1 MTRKASTRF
10 QRGLRAYVGVV
21 VAHPWGVLLL
31 VALVTAALSVRVGTL
46 RVHVDVDSN
55 LPQGQS
61 YVRADKKIRALF
73 GGRNVMAITVVPASG
88 TIWNPQTLATIAR
101 LTEAADRLP
110 GVIHANVLSLA
121 SPNVKDI
128 RGTADGI
135 DVRRIMPS
143 VPEDP
148 AAIEA
153 IRTALARNDIYV
165 DSIVSARGDAAA
177 IYLDFQETIENEEI
191 FRTVSTLVDAARAGS
206 ADAIYLMGMPSYVH
220 YFTEFTHETVQFFA
234 VAVVVIMAILYL
246 AFPSVQGTLLP
257 VATALLSTLWGL
269 GLMTLAGATMDAWN
283 SMAPILTVAVA
294 AGHSV
299 QILKRFYEEYDRLG
313 DVRAAVVESTVSMGV
328 VMLTAGLIAGAS
340 FASLVAFGIA
350 SIRVFGL
357 FTAAGI
363 ASALVLE
370 MTFIPACRVLL
381 PAPRQRA
388 VRPGALDRLMVATA
402 DVIVTP
408 RRRRVLL
415 AAAAVVLVAAAWA
428 SHLIVVNN
436 SIRSYLPLGNEAR
449 VGSNAIERY
458 FKSTV
463 PVYVLF
469 EGDAEGALKEPA
481 VLELMAGLQA
491 HLTSVPGVSKT
502 QSIADMVRLIY
513 RALNGDDPA
522 YDRIPSTR
530 RLVAQCLLLY
540 SMSGE
545 PDDFDRLVNP
555 TYTRALL
562 RGFLANDQTQLVSR
576 AVSATEAYLAAHP
589 PPAGIHVE
597 IGGTG
602 PTMLAMNEATIHGKL
617 LNMLQVGSLIY
628 VISALILG
636 SAVGGLYV
644 LVPLVLAVVVNF
656 GALGAFGIWLN
667 MSTATVSAMAVGIG
681 ADYAIYL
688 IYRLREE
695 LARAATPEAALRR
708 TLATSGKAIV
718 FVAAAIS
725 AGYASLAFA
734 SLEFDR
740 MIARLVPLTMLV
752 SATGALTVMPALLF
766 IFRPAFL
773 FRRAAVEAPAMPM
786 GIPSVVPASKEVA

>member
-1 MTRKASTRF
+1 MTSEVETRF
-10 QRGLRAYVGVV
+10 RHGLRAYVCAV

-31 VALVTAALSVRVGTL
+31 VALMTTALSVRIGTL
-46 RVHVDVDSN
+46 RVNVDVDAN
-55 LPQGQS
+55 LPQEQA
-61 YVRADKKIRALF
+61 YVRADTKIRALF
-73 GGRNVMAITVVPASG
+73 GGRNVVAITVVPANG
-88 TIWNPQTLATIAR
+88 TIWNPETLGTIAR
-101 LTEAADRLP
+101 LTEAADRIP

-121 SPNVKDI
+121 SPKVKDI

-135 DVRRIMPS
+135 EARRIMAS
-143 VPEDP
+143 APEDP
-148 AAIEA
+148 AAIAA
-153 IRTALARNDIYV
+153 IRTAVMRNEIYV

-177 IYLDFQETIENEEI
+177 IYLDFQDTTDQEEM
-191 FRTVSTLVDAARAGS
+191 FGAVRTLVDAARARGP
-206 ADAIYLMGMPSYVH
+206 DAIYLTGIPTFVH
-220 YFTEFTHETVQFFA
+220 YFTQFTREA
-234 VAVVVIMAILYL
+234 VGAFGAAVVVIMAILYL
-246 AFPSVQGTLLP
+246 AFPSAQGTLLP

-269 GLMTLAGATMDAWN
+269 GLMTLAGVTMDAWI
-283 SMAPILTVAVA
+283 SIAPILTVAVA

-299 QILKRFYEEYDRLG
+299 QILKRFYEEYERLG

-328 VMLTAGLIAGAS
+328 VMLTAGLIAAAS
-340 FASLVAFGIA
+340 FASLAAFGIA
-350 SIRVFGL
+350 STRVFGF

-381 PAPRQRA
+381 PAPRHRSE
-388 VRPGALDRLMVATA
+388 RPGALDRLMAATA
-402 DVIVTP
+402 DAVLMP
-408 RRRRVLL
+408 RRRQMIL
-415 AAAAVVLVAAAWA
+415 AIAVVLLGGAAWT
-428 SHLIVVNN
+428 SGRIVVNN
-436 SIRSYLPLGNEAR
+436 SIRSFLPEENEAR

-458 FKSTV
+458 FGGAV
-463 PVYVLF
+463 PLYVLF
-469 EGDAEGALKEPA
+469 EGETEGALKEPA

-491 HLTSVPGVSKT
+491 HLATVPGVSKT

-530 RLVAQCLLLY
+530 RLVALCLLLY
-540 SMSGE
+540 SISGA
-545 PDDFDRLVNP
+545 PDDFERLVNP

-576 AVSATEAYLAAHP
+576 VVRATEAYIGAHP
-589 PPAGIHVE
+589 PPAGVRVE
-597 IGGTG
+597 IGGDG
-602 PTMLAMNEATIHGKL
+602 PTMLAMNEAMIHGKL
-617 LNMLQVGSLIY
+617 LNILQVGGFIY
-628 VISALILG
+628 AISAFILG

-656 GALGAFGIWLN
+656 GVLGAFGIWLN
-667 MSTATVSAMAVGIG
+667 MATATISAMAVGIG

-688 IYRLREE
+688 LYRLREE
-695 LARAATPEAALRR
+695 LAHAATPEAALRR

-725 AGYASLAFA
+725 AGYASLLFA
-734 SLEFDR
+734 SLEFNR

-766 IFRPAFL
+766 IFRPTFL
-773 FRRAAVEAPAMPM
+773 FRQAGSQAPVVPM
-786 GIPSVVPASKEVA
+786 GACGVVSVTKEVA

>member
-1 MTRKASTRF
+1 MKGEGQTPFRRA
-10 QRGLRAYVGVV
+10 LRAYVCAV
-21 VAHPWGVLLL
+21 VAHPWSVLLL
-31 VALVTAALSVRVGTL
+31 VALVTAALSVRLGTL

-55 LPQGQS
+55 LPQEQR
-61 YVRADKKIRALF
+61 YVRADAKIRALF
-73 GGRNVMAITVVPASG
+73 GGRKVVAITVVPASG
-88 TIWNPQTLATIAR
+88 TIWNSETLGTIAR
-101 LTEAADRLP
+101 LTEAADRIP

-121 SPNVKDI
+121 SPTVKDI

-135 DVRRIMPS
+135 EAHRIMAS

-148 AAIEA
+148 KAIEG
-153 IRTALARNDIYV
+153 IRSALARNEIYI

-177 IYLDFQETIENEEI
+177 IYLDFHETMDDEEI
-191 FRTVSTLVDAARAGS
+191 FRAVSTLVDAARARS
-206 ADAIYLMGMPSYVH
+206 TDAIYLTGMPSFVH
-220 YFTEFTHETVQFFA
+220 YFAQFTRETVGPFG

-246 AFPSVQGTLLP
+246 AFPSAQGTLLP

-269 GLMTLAGATMDAWN
+269 GLMTLAGATMDGWN
-283 SMAPILTVAVA
+283 SIAPILTVAVA

-299 QILKRFYEEYDRLG
+299 QILKRFYEEYERLD

-328 VMLTAGLIAGAS
+328 VMLTAGLIAAAS

-350 SIRVFGL
+350 TIRVFGL

-363 ASALVLE
+363 ASALMLE

-381 PAPRQRA
+381 PAPRRRKE
-388 VRPGALDRLMVATA
+388 RPGALDHLMAATA
-402 DVIVTP
+402 DAVLMP
-408 RRRRVLL
+408 RRRRMLL
-415 AAAAVVLVAAAWA
+415 AIAAVLFVVAAWA
-428 SHLIVVNN
+428 SHRIVVNN
-436 SIRSYLPLGNEAR
+436 SIRSFLPVENEAR

-458 FKSTV
+458 FGGAV
-463 PVYVLF
+463 PLYVLF

-481 VLELMAGLQA
+481 VLEIMAGLQA
-491 HLTSVPGVSKT
+491 HLATVPGVSKT

-540 SMSGE
+540 SISGA
-545 PDDFDRLVNP
+545 PDDFERLVNP

-576 AVSATEAYLAAHP
+576 VVRVTEAYIAAHP
-589 PPAGIHVE
+589 PPAGIHVA
-597 IGGTG
+597 IGGGG
-602 PTMLAMNEATIHGKL
+602 PTMLAMNEAMIHGKL
-617 LNMLQVGSLIY
+617 LNILQVGGLIY
-628 VISALILG
+628 AISALVLG

-667 MSTATVSAMAVGIG
+667 MSTATISAMAVGIG

-688 IYRLREE
+688 LYRLREE
-695 LARAATPEAALRR
+695 LARAGTPEAALRR

-725 AGYASLAFA
+725 AGYASLVFA

-752 SATGALTVMPALLF
+752 SATGALTVVPALLF
-766 IFRPAFL
+766 IFRPTFL
-773 FRRAAVEAPAMPM
+773 FRRVAREVPVVPM
-786 GIPSVVPASKEVA
+786 GVCCIVPAAKEIL